1 MINKKPL
8 QDVVSNLKAY
18 TGGGDTKVEAIKRT
32 YGQMNSNALRLVRT
46 SLNHAFIE
54 TMKDECRYNPF
65 IEGYKWTLSSQ
76 HYIRQ
81 VKHHGPDIC
90 DDYAAHEEGLGTGV
104 FRKENIQTPH
114 PNCLCI
120 ILPYTTQSMD
130 DVAADIS
137 RWIHGEPNKKI
148 DRWVNSRR

>member
-65 IEGYKWTLSSQ
+65 VEGYKWELSAQ
-76 HYIRQ
+76 HYTRQ
-81 VKHHGPDIC
+81 IKRFGPDIC

-104 FRKENIQTPH
+104 FDKRNLPIPH
-114 PNCLCI
+114 P
-120 ILPYTTQSMD
+120 
-130 DVAADIS
+130 
-137 RWIHGEPNKKI
+137 
-148 DRWVNSRR
+148 